1 MKKFN
6 IFNKKKFTDKRGI
19 IADIFYDTKINHV
32 ALIETKKNMIR
43 GNHFHKKTIQY
54 TYVVSG
60 KIKYSS
66 KIKNRL
72 KNVILS
78 KGDVI
83 KSSINEIHAY
93 KATSPVCV
101 MIIFSQGLR
110 GGKDYEKDTFRV
122 APILK

>member
-1 MKKFN
+1 
-6 IFNKKKFTDKRGI
+6 
-19 IADIFYDTKINHV
+19 
-32 ALIETKKNMIR
+32 MIR

-122 APILK
+122 PPILK